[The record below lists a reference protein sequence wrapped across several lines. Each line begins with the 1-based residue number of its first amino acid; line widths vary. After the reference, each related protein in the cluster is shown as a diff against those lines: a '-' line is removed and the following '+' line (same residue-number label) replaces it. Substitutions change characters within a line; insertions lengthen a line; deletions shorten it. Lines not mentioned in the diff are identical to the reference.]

1 MRSIVGLGIG
11 VFFAV
16 AICLPIFGAEG
27 LHGDEVEIQKLIDAL
42 GPEGG
47 TVELE
52 ASTYVVGQPIRLK
65 DFVTVKGAGVDKT
78 IIRIADGAN
87 VAAFRT
93 ESDNERE
100 QAWGNHDVTIRDLTI
115 DGNARN
121 NPKHSE
127 GIKLPN
133 CYAYRIENVHVKNS
147 RGFAGII
154 TWPCHAAQ
162 REGIPY
168 KNYIVNCVVD
178 GNQYAKAYDFPK
190 GGGYGHG
197 FYVTAPDNDNVLFRG
212 NVARNNKGSGI
223 HGEDFIE
230 YFFVEDCQ
238 SYGNRGP
245 GIWFCEVANSVIRNC
260 KIYENGGD
268 GIICSQGKGNYN
280 NLICENE
287 IRDNGGRGLVVGRG
301 YDPGSS
307 HFVIAA
313 NIIKNNKGGS
323 HIYIESSAAENVI
336 AFNSCN
342 LEEGRKPL
350 PFGIIADS
358 TGNLI
363 INNYVGGV
371 SEEFKAVDGNVVVS
385 WDYDKP
391 WKPDNLV
398 SWY

>member
-1 MRSIVGLGIG
+1 MRNYGCALMVAVCVLGFYAADAAAQQG
-11 VFFAV
+11 
-16 AICLPIFGAEG
+16 
-27 LHGDEVEIQKLIDAL
+27 GDEVAIQKLIDAL

-52 ASTYVVGQPIRLK
+52 ARTYILRNTVRLE
-65 DFVTVKGAGVDKT
+65 DYVIVKGAGVDKT
-78 IIRIADGAN
+78 IIKIADGVN
-87 VAAFRT
+87 RAAFSTKRDKELEHT
-93 ESDNERE
+93 
-100 QAWGNHDVTIRDLTI
+100 WGNHDLAILDLTI
-115 DGNARN
+115 DGNADN
-121 NPKHSE
+121 NEKHSE

-147 RGFAGII
+147 RGLAGII
-154 TWPCHAAQ
+154 TWPCHAAK
-162 REGIPY
+162 REKIAY

-178 GNQYAKAYDFPK
+178 GNQHAKAYDFPE

-197 FYVTAPDNDNVLFRG
+197 FYVTAWDNDNVLFRN

-230 YFFVEDCQ
+230 YFFVEDCE

-268 GIICSQGKGNYN
+268 GISCGQGKGNYN
-280 NLICENE
+280 NLICQNE
-287 IRDNGGRGLVVGRG
+287 IRDNGGRGIVVGKG
-301 YDPGSS
+301 YDPGTSR
-307 HFVIAA
+307 FVIIS
-313 NIIKNNKGGS
+313 NVIKNNKQDS
-323 HIYIESSAAENVI
+323 HIYIQGSAAENVI
-336 AFNSCN
+336 AFNFCY

-371 SEEFKAVDGNVVVS
+371 SEEFKAVDGNVVVP

-391 WKPDNLV
+391 WTPENLV
-398 SWY
+398 STY